1 MDEVIIGKV
10 YRHFKGK
17 YIFVENLGK
26 YSETGEVIVIYKGL
40 NDGGIFARPLNSFLE
55 EIDPNRDGNAT
66 HQSHRFEL
74 YEF

>member
-1 MDEVIIGKV
+1 MEEVKIGKV

-26 YSETGEVIVIYKGL
+26 YSETGETVVIYKGL
-40 NDGGIFARPLNSFLE
+40 NDGGTCARPLSSFLE
-55 EIDPNRDGNAT
+55 EIDPNRDGNVT